1 MTPQGGGSDTRIMAI
16 PVIQPITADV
26 RSGAIRV
33 VHLHGLMRED
43 PDFETDVLAALG
55 LEDA

>member
-26 RSGAIRV
+26 RNGAIRV
-33 VHLHGLMRED
+33 IEHHAAGRDD
-43 PDFETDVLAALG
+43 PDFRTDVLAALG